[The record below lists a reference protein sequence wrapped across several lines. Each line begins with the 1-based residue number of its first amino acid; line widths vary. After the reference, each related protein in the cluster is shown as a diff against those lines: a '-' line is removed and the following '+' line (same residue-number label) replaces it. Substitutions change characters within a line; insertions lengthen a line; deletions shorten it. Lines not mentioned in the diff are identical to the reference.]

1 MCLSSP
7 KTPAP
12 VKVAA
17 PPPVTAASPQ
27 FDTELADVQ
36 TTAQGKD
43 KTRLG
48 KDKLKVASKA
58 DPSLAVGGGTG
69 GSGTGN
75 GINVTT

>member
-7 KTPAP
+7 KAPTPM
-12 VKVAA
+12 KVAA
-17 PPPVTAASPQ
+17 APPVTAATPQ
-27 FDTELADVQ
+27 FETDLADVE
-36 TTAQGKD
+36 TAAQGKD

-48 KDKLKVASKA
+48 KDKLKVAPKA

-69 GSGTGN
+69 GTGS